1 MFSWYETVG
10 LSMISILKDPQL
22 VLYFLSILR
31 PMRRDFLEE
40 EAREWHSSLRLKQED
55 RWAKLK
61 ELSMKRKFNQ
71 MNMSVPVSC
80 TLPFDGGMWRN
91 SQNML
96 KMIRYFRGDFIKKR
110 IYTQI
115 EGDWDSEVWADI
127 RANIREKVKIVNKAF
142 HKDQLCAEGYLS
154 SFSRLDMEEALND
167 YTTFTEDP
175 EDETPYNLL
184 PYLCEIDYGG
194 GDIGTMLEIVN

>member
-10 LSMISILKDPQL
+10 LSVITFLKDPEL

-80 TLPFDGGMWRN
+80 MLPFDGGMWRN

-96 KMIRYFRGDFIKKR
+96 KMIRYFRDNFIKKR

-115 EGDWDSEVWADI
+115 EGDFDSEVWADI
-127 RANIREKVKIVNKAF
+127 PANIREKVKLVNHAF
-142 HKDQLCAEGYLS
+142 HKDACAEGYLS
-154 SFSRLDMEEALND
+154 SFSRLGMEEALND
-167 YTTFTEDP
+167 YITFTEDP